1 MGVDVSVIMVSDF
14 QAGEEKS
21 WQDMRAALDGL
32 ARQDFAGSFEVLL
45 VEEER
50 LVDAIPADL
59 REVLPQLRIVASRAT
74 NSYALGNAGV
84 ADAAGEIVILLDAD
98 CTPVPG
104 WLSSCVAALR
114 ANPAAGVVSGLTRYP
129 GRTVTERI
137 MAMLS
142 RAYVHPRIGGGRT
155 RHISNNNAGYRRAA
169 YLAHPLPESSGVYAS
184 RLQAIAMEQG
194 GWAMLFEPAM
204 EVVHDYLGWG
214 MEAEIRRPMAHG
226 LMTLRVEDPSLPY
239 AWVARL
245 GPLSLPVYLT
255 GRLLQ
260 QWAKCL
266 TTARDFG
273 VRPWQVPYAMA
284 LAVPATLLEVPGAWR
299 ALRRLPVGESVY
311 R

>member
-114 ANPAAGVVSGLTRYP
+114 ANPAAGVVSGHT
-129 GRTVTERI
+129 
-137 MAMLS
+137 LS
-142 RAYVHPRIGGGRT
+142 RAHRD
-155 RHISNNNAGYRRAA
+155 RA
-169 YLAHPLPESSGVYAS
+169 H
-184 RLQAIAMEQG
+184 
-194 GWAMLFEPAM
+194 
-204 EVVHDYLGWG
+204 
-214 MEAEIRRPMAHG
+214 HG
-226 LMTLRVEDPSLPY
+226 H
-239 AWVARL
+239 AVARL
-245 GPLSLPVYLT
+245 CASPH
-255 GRLLQ
+255 R
-260 QWAKCL
+260 
-266 TTARDFG
+266 R
-273 VRPWQVPYAMA
+273 RPH
-284 LAVPATLLEVPGAWR
+284 PAHL
-299 ALRRLPVGESVY
+299 
-311 R
+311 